1 MAQSR
6 SAACDL
12 LSGEAGNKEE
22 RREERGGGGRPRLS
36 KGGEE
41 MEERCE
47 EWSLSYINVSG
58 CSTPKI
64 RSFKIVIYSNMYYF
78 KAEVRNIFI

>member
-12 LSGEAGNKEE
+12 LSGEAGR
-22 RREERGGGGRPRLS
+22 RREERGGGGGGMWVSLR

-47 EWSLSYINVSG
+47 EWS
-58 CSTPKI
+58 
-64 RSFKIVIYSNMYYF
+64 
-78 KAEVRNIFI
+78 

>member
-12 LSGEAGNKEE
+12 LSGEAGSKEE
-22 RREERGGGGRPRLS
+22 RRAERRGGGEGGVRLK

-41 MEERCE
+41 MEER
-47 EWSLSYINVSG
+47 
-58 CSTPKI
+58 
-64 RSFKIVIYSNMYYF
+64 
-78 KAEVRNIFI
+78 